1 MIICVRLRDGAALP
15 GLLDVARNLSPVV
28 QALPPDTA
36 LIDVAGAERYFAQ
49 DAAGLASVLRV
60 RALAY
65 AGAECA
71 LGVAASPLLARMA
84 ARTAA
89 YGATVTVAD
98 DPREPAAFLAPKPV
112 GALPGV
118 GAATARTLRAYGL
131 GTVGKAAGVPLATLQ
146 RLLGVRT
153 GREVYEKAHGIDRTT
168 VAPDAGTQSIAAER
182 AFAHDELD
190 HETHRRA
197 LLSAAGELGV
207 RLRGSDRACRSLT
220 LVVRYADGSATVRTR
235 TLSEASA
242 HSPAL
247 TAVAYRMLDAL
258 GLQRARVRAF
268 SLRAEALVEADLVTH
283 QLTFDPADDRSRRLE
298 ETADRV
304 RARFGPSAIG
314 PGALA
319 A

>member
-15 GLLDVARNLSPVV
+15 DLLDVARGLSPVV
-28 QALPPDTA
+28 QALPPDTV
-36 LIDVAGAERYFAQ
+36 LVDVAGAERYFGR
-49 DAAGLASVLRV
+49 DAAELASVLRV

-65 AGAECA
+65 AGADCA
-71 LGVAASPLLARMA
+71 LGVAATPQLARMA
-84 ARTAA
+84 ARQAG

-112 GALPGV
+112 AALPGV

-131 GTVGKAAGVPLATLQ
+131 GTVGKAAGVPLSTLQ
-146 RLLGVRT
+146 RLLGARI
-153 GREVYEKAHGIDRTT
+153 GREVHEKAHGIDRTRVT
-168 VAPDAGTQSIAAER
+168 PDAATRSLAAER
-182 AFAHDELD
+182 AFGHDELD
-190 HETHRRA
+190 RAAHRRA

-207 RLRGSDRACRSLT
+207 RLRAGEQACRSLT

-235 TLSEASA
+235 ALAEASA
-242 HSPAL
+242 HSPTL
-247 TAVAYRMLDAL
+247 TATAYRMLDAL

-268 SLRAEALVEADLVTH
+268 SLRAEGLVPAEQVTH

-304 RARFGPSAIG
+304 RARFGPGAIG

>member
-15 GLLDVARNLSPVV
+15 DLLGVARDLSPVV

-36 LIDVAGAERYFAQ
+36 LVDVAGAERYFGQ
-49 DAAGLASVLRV
+49 DAAGIASVLRV

-65 AGAECA
+65 AGADCA
-71 LGVAASPLLARMA
+71 LGVAATPLLARMA
-84 ARTAA
+84 ARQAA
-89 YGATVTVAD
+89 YGATVTVAEG
-98 DPREPAAFLAPKPV
+98 PREPAAFLAPKPV
-112 GALPGV
+112 TALPGV
-118 GAATARTLRAYGL
+118 GTATARTLRAYGL

-146 RLLGVRT
+146 RLLGVRA
-153 GREVYEKAHGIDRTT
+153 GREVYEKAHGIDRTK
-168 VAPDAGTQSIAAER
+168 VVPDAGSHSIAAER
-182 AFAHDELD
+182 SFPHDELD
-190 HETHRRA
+190 PGAHHRA
-197 LLSAAGELGV
+197 LLSAAGELGA
-207 RLRGSDRACRSLT
+207 RLRDHDQACRSLT

-235 TLSEASA
+235 TLPEATA
-242 HSPAL
+242 HSPDL
-247 TAVAYRMLDAL
+247 TATAYRMLDAL

-268 SLRAEALVEADLVTH
+268 SLRAEALVAADRVTR